1 MVRVQ
6 DHMVRVLEGCHREED
21 AGEAAPR
28 RELGG
33 VGAPEKQHLL
43 RVVGLRNR
51 MSSHIL
57 ARLVPRISDRC
68 GHALRGRRGASA
80 SSRTRG
86 GKSRNGLKEIEE
98 RKFSQFFCDPN
109 CDQISPNCDKISSQ
123 LDPAQIAK
131 KIACNSG
138 PGQVPWPRCRTYLR
152 RRATCPEAA
161 LLHVRSI
168 HCHYHSLG
176 LASGSRTYGMHP
188 APRNVATV
196 SEASSGRGTT
206 VVM

>member
-1 MVRVQ
+1 MVHVQ

-51 MSSHIL
+51 MSSHIS

-86 GKSRNGLKEIEE
+86 GVNHGTALKKSKKESFRN
-98 RKFSQFFCDPN
+98 FFAT
-109 CDQISPNCDKISSQ
+109 QIATKS
-123 LDPAQIAK
+123 AQIASKFLRNWTLPKLRK
-131 KIACNSG
+131 KLHATLAQAKTGREAPLAGKGEVLGTSYTNRSAR
-138 PGQVPWPRCRTYLR
+138 VPRCG
-152 RRATCPEAA
+152 
-161 LLHVRSI
+161 V
-168 HCHYHSLG
+168 G
-176 LASGSRTYGMHP
+176 
-188 APRNVATV
+188 
-196 SEASSGRGTT
+196 
-206 VVM
+206 